1 MNANQMQTE
10 EERIQELVDEGMSRS
25 DAQACYEAEQLA

>member
-1 MNANQMQTE
+1 MNANQLQTE